1 MNRAARR
8 KQSLT
13 VAAEQLTGNDDFW
26 KHCFEFVGPGR
37 YLQAS
42 LCTTASYNYA
52 AMYGT
57 TSFVNLVLPSTKL
70 LKFAQ
75 AQGYHLSSKICDV
88 AARAC
93 DLATLKRMTRLC
105 KCLHSAGNAAAR
117 GGQLINLRWLRRK
130 GFDWEPDCF
139 EHACFSGSEE
149 MLDYLWQSRCPRP
162 YYESGIY
169 VQAVLADSEVPL
181 TWLHLHQVESPNYA
195 SMCDIAAAGGHVK
208 VLRWL
213 QERGH
218 ELTDSVCTIA
228 AQHGQLAV
236 LEFALNLKLPGLKV
250 CTTAAEHNQLAA
262 LMYARQ
268 RGLAWD
274 AQVCKIAAEKGH
286 FSIMAYAHENGCPW
300 GSNYLSNVSA

>member
-1 MNRAARR
+1 
-8 KQSLT
+8 
-13 VAAEQLTGNDDFW
+13 
-26 KHCFEFVGPGR
+26 
-37 YLQAS
+37 
-42 LCTTASYNYA
+42 
-52 AMYGT
+52 MYGT
-57 TSFVNLVLPSTKL
+57 TSFVNFVLPSIKL

-117 GGQLINLRWLRRK
+117 GGRLANLQWLCKK
-130 GFDWEPDCF
+130 GFEWEEDCF
-139 EHACFSGSEE
+139 EHACFSGSMEV
-149 MLDYLWQSRCPRP
+149 LQYLLEAGCPEP
-162 YYESGIY
+162 EDNSGMW
-169 VQAVLADSEVPL
+169 VQAVLAGSEAML
-181 TWLHLHQVESPNYA
+181 AWLSEEDDGEPPDYDN
-195 SMCDIAAAGGHVK
+195 MCDIAAAGGHVK
-208 VLRWL
+208 VLLWL
-213 QERGH
+213 QEMGH
-218 ELTDSVCTIA
+218 ELTDTVCTVA
-228 AQHGQLAV
+228 AQHGQIAV
-236 LEFALNLKLPGLKV
+236 LEFALNLKLPGRNV

-274 AQVCKIAAEKGH
+274 AQVCKVAAEKGH